1 MKKRY
6 ILLAAIAV
14 IAVLSLLVLNAD
26 ICIGRIESRTE
37 DQWSHIHL
45 YMNDEITV
53 DFPIEGEDR
62 PCIFQYET
70 GRGAF
75 SVTITDAQ
83 GNILYSD
90 ARDNNG
96 KAAFTASS
104 DLTLRIRG
112 DGHGGVFSLTR
123 LEELGPEEDPYN
135 INRILGE
142 GIHTGAP
149 FTATYSCRK
158 VEGKRVNF
166 YVENRGTED
175 VILTINGSYSR
186 ILPPG
191 GSGHISATISS
202 TIVAQSMTLKCV
214 SADGGDL
221 DIYWKA
227 AQRN

>member
-6 ILLAAIAV
+6 ILPAAIALC
-14 IAVLSLLVLNAD
+14 AVLLLLALNAD
-26 ICIGRIESRTE
+26 ICIGRIVNRTD

-53 DFPIEGEDR
+53 DFPIEGEDQ

-75 SVTITDAQ
+75 TVTVTDAE
-83 GNILYSD
+83 GNTLYTD
-90 ARDNNG
+90 THDNNG
-96 KAAFTASS
+96 KAAFTADS

-123 LEELGPEEDPYN
+123 LDELGPDEDPYN

-142 GIHTGAP
+142 GTHTGDT
-149 FTATYSCRK
+149 FTSTYSCRK
-158 VEGKRVNF
+158 IEGKRVNF
-166 YVENRGTED
+166 YVENYGTED

-202 TIVAQSMTLKCV
+202 SIVAQTMTLKCT
-214 SADGGDL
+214 SADGGQL
-221 DIYWKA
+221 NIYWKA